1 MEPWLPGDEGKRI
14 ISTKTRFF
22 VCFLSLSRS
31 KAMRGE
37 RLGLVQGGAQ
47 RDEAPGVSDTLEE
60 EQQQQ
65 ALHFVLSPLPL
76 VFGLI
81 QVFFGGSAVKGTGGD
96 WDVLGGQ
103 ICFFSQ

>member
-1 MEPWLPGDEGKRI
+1 
-14 ISTKTRFF
+14 
-22 VCFLSLSRS
+22 
-31 KAMRGE
+31 MRGE

-47 RDEAPGVSDTLEE
+47 RDEAPGVSDTPEE

-81 QVFFGGSAVKGTGGD
+81 QVYLVD
-96 WDVLGGQ
+96 LL
-103 ICFFSQ
+103 